1 MGNHE
6 GLDPADRTPPLGED
20 DHARVIADFAVGPA
34 GVGPVMGFDSGD
46 FFPAASEAVLERNQ
60 SPSSSDDHDGEHRGT
75 PPIHRAVVSVKAGA
89 GEASAVTGA
98 VAATAAIRGSEGD
111 GDGDDAIE
119 GPATLDVDTP

>member
-46 FFPAASEAVLERNQ
+46 FFPAASLAVPERNQ
-60 SPSSSDDHDGEHRGT
+60 RPSSNDDHDGEHRGT
-75 PPIHRAVVSVKAGA
+75 PPIHRVGVSGKTGA
-89 GEASAVTGA
+89 DAASAVTGA
-98 VAATAAIRGSEGD
+98 VAATAVIRGSGD
-111 GDGDDAIE
+111 DDAIE
-119 GPATLDVDTP
+119 GPATLNVDTP